1 LYAAKVAAYARD
13 DNKLDVRLQNENT
26 DHALYIDTSKP
37 GVATFEGPQYEK
49 RIDKKWLDGASIDT
63 SYRVETFR
71 SYSKLP
77 GDPDQQLR
85 CYFVYKCDFVNPRP
99 SASESDLA
107 VISDKRFLEKATQ
120 NTKDIYGEIIKIAV
134 ERSGP
139 VIQMFEIDGKRE
151 RRLVIAYKA
160 RTSAGFFSSLS
171 DLYHYYGLTS
181 SRKVCTLLQLTWLC
195 NCNQM
200 LMLS

>member
-1 LYAAKVAAYARD
+1 MYAAKVAAYARD
-13 DNKLDVRLQNENT
+13 DKKLEIRLQNENT
-26 DHALYIDTSKP
+26 DRALYIDTSKP

-49 RIDKKWLDGASIDT
+49 KIDKKWLDGIAPDT

-85 CYFVYKCDFVNPRP
+85 CYFVYKSDFVNPSP
-99 SASESDLA
+99 GAGETDLA

-120 NTKDIYGEIIKIAV
+120 NTKDIYGEVIKVAV

-151 RRLVIAYKA
+151 RRLVIAYKSNCLLY
-160 RTSAGFFSSLS
+160 TSPSPR
-171 DLYHYYGLTS
+171 D
-181 SRKVCTLLQLTWLC
+181 
-195 NCNQM
+195 
-200 LMLS
+200 